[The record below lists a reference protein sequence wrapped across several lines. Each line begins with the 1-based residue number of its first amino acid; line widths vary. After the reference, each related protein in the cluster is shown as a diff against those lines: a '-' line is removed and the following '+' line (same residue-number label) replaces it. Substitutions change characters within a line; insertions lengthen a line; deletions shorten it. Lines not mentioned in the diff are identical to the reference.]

1 MPGTPSISE
10 IDLEAGSIRLAP
22 KTAESEPQ
30 ESDSETIVVDGSSL
44 RRPRAP
50 SPVPNQTDADADP
63 DSRFIV
69 DWGENDLE
77 QPTKWSSFKKW
88 KNLWIVSAITFIT
101 PLASSM
107 FAPGVP
113 QLMKDFNS
121 DDRIIS
127 SFVVSVYILG
137 FAIGPLII
145 APMCELYGRK
155 KLYQCCNVLF
165 FIFTIACSEATNL
178 HMLLACRF
186 FAGCAGVAPL
196 TIGAGSIGDLMVAEK
211 RGGAM
216 AIFSVGPLLGP
227 IIGASKPVFTPI
239 ACPIAGGFITQGI
252 GWRWVFRIL
261 ASCSLV
267 VTFVSLFFL
276 DETYSPTLL
285 ARRAASLRKQH
296 SEPAYRSKYASDLP
310 AGTVFANALKRP
322 LKMLFMSP
330 IVALLSIHVAFVY
343 GLLYL
348 LFTTLTPVFI
358 GIYGLTTGTAG
369 LMFLGLG
376 VGSILGVMV
385 IGGTSDKIYMHYQAK
400 NGGVGKP
407 EFRLPALMYCSLFV
421 PVGLFW
427 YGWSAESDKHLL
439 VPIFGTVLIAF
450 GMLSVMVRTS
460 FLHIHPYTIHP
471 HGSHSRNPHP
481 SLTPP
486 WCQFRISTDSSPS
499 SLSKLPVQ
507 SYLVDAYTQ
516 YAASA
521 VAAVTILR
529 SLLGALLPLAG
540 QPMYAALGFGW
551 GNTLLGSVALALVP
565 VPWVFWRYG
574 ERIRGKMTVS
584 LD

>member
-1 MPGTPSISE
+1 MSMQGTASNSE
-10 IDLEAGSIRLAP
+10 IDLEAGSIRSAP
-22 KTAESEPQ
+22 KKTESEPQ
-30 ESDSETIVVDGSSL
+30 ESDSDTIVVDGSSL
-44 RRPRAP
+44 RRPIAP
-50 SPVPNQTDADADP
+50 APVPNQTDADADADADP
-63 DSRFIV
+63 DPDQRFIV

-113 QLMKDFNS
+113 QLMEDFNS
-121 DDRIIS
+121 DDKIIA
-127 SFVVSVYILG
+127 SFIVSVYILG

-155 KLYQCCNVLF
+155 KLYQCCNILF
-165 FIFTIACSEATNL
+165 CIFTIACSEATNL
-178 HMLLACRF
+178 HMLLAFRF

-227 IIGASKPVFTPI
+227 IIG
-239 ACPIAGGFITQGI
+239 PIAGGFITQGI

-261 ASCSLV
+261 ASCSFV
-267 VTFVSLFFL
+267 VTTVSLFFL

-310 AGTVFANALKRP
+310 ARTVFANALKRP

-385 IGGTSDKIYMHYQAK
+385 IGGTSDKIYKRYQAK

-427 YGWSAESDKHLL
+427 YGWSAEFENHLL

-450 GMLSVMVRTS
+450 GMLSVM
-460 FLHIHPYTIHP
+460 
-471 HGSHSRNPHP
+471 
-481 SLTPP
+481 
-486 WCQFRISTDSSPS
+486 
-499 SLSKLPVQ
+499 LPVQ

-521 VAAVTILR
+521 IAAVTILR

-540 QPMYAALGFGW
+540 SPMYAALGFGW
-551 GNTLLGSVALALVP
+551 GNTLLGFVALALVP

-574 ERIRGKMTVS
+574 ERIRGKMKVS